1 MANHISKLLATF
13 FCIGYLPVA
22 PGSMATIA
30 GVALSYSLMGNP
42 TAYLWATLAVTVVGF
57 TVSGRAEKAIGKKD
71 PGCIVID
78 EVAGVMIA
86 FYMLPATPAVFW
98 TGFFLF
104 RAFDMF
110 KIYPA
115 NKLEGLKGSRGIMLD
130 DIIAGVYTNI
140 VMQIAIRWA
149 GI

>member
-1 MANHISKLLATF
+1 MIDSIPKICATF

-22 PGSMATIA
+22 PGSITTIVGILISFA
-30 GVALSYSLMGNP
+30 LMGNP
-42 TAYLWATLAVTVVGF
+42 VVYAAVTLIVTVIGF
-57 TVSGRAEKAIGKKD
+57 VTSGRAEKAIGKKD

-86 FYMLPATPAVFW
+86 CFLLPATLPVFW
-98 TGFFLF
+98 TAFFLF

-110 KIYPA
+110 KIYPG
-115 NKLEGLKGSRGIMLD
+115 NKFEGLGGSSGIMMD
-130 DIIAGVYTNI
+130 DIVAGIYTNA
-140 VMQIAIRWA
+140 VMHLALRWS